1 MMPAHL
7 GARLPKFIKNRQL
20 IHRMKNTFA
29 KDPHCEELPHQTRQL
44 QLPLLPLQQ
53 RSLPL
58 PQLALLQQLHLLPLQ
73 QRSLP
78 LPQLALLQQL
88 HLLPLQQRSLPMPQ
102 LALLQQLPLQP
113 LLQQLSHQALSS
125 KVAQKRYAEAMS
137 LVYWRISVTP
147 RF

>member
-29 KDPHCEELPHQTRQL
+29 KDPHCEELRHQTRQL
-44 QLPLLPLQQ
+44 QLP
-53 RSLPL
+53 
-58 PQLALLQQLHLLPLQ
+58 LLPLQ

-102 LALLQQLPLQP
+102 LALLQQLPLLP

>member
-20 IHRMKNTFA
+20 IHRMKNTLRA
-29 KDPHCEELPHQTRQL
+29 KDPHCEELPHL
-44 QLPLLPLQQ
+44 QLP
-53 RSLPL
+53 
-58 PQLALLQQLHLLPLQ
+58 
-73 QRSLP
+73 
-78 LPQLALLQQL
+78 
-88 HLLPLQQRSLPMPQ
+88 LLPLQQRSLPMPQ

>member
-44 QLPLLPLQQ
+44 QLP
-53 RSLPL
+53 
-58 PQLALLQQLHLLPLQ
+58 LLPLQ

>member
-1 MMPAHL
+1 
-7 GARLPKFIKNRQL
+7 
-20 IHRMKNTFA
+20 MKNTFA

-44 QLPLLPLQQ
+44 QLP
-53 RSLPL
+53 
-58 PQLALLQQLHLLPLQ
+58 LLPLQ

>member
-20 IHRMKNTFA
+20 IHRMKNTLRA
-29 KDPHCEELPHQTRQL
+29 KDPHCEELPHL
-44 QLPLLPLQQ
+44 QLP
-53 RSLPL
+53 
-58 PQLALLQQLHLLPLQ
+58 LLPLQ